1 MNFSW
6 LDWVVIVFYLLAML
20 AMGAFFF
27 LQAKGQKAKGQFNN
41 SKYLTAKGMKIPA
54 LVIGLS
60 IWATGL
66 SSITFLSTPG
76 LAFKTGWMSAIAQLS
91 FFLVVPILIKFVVPF
106 YRRMR
111 ESTAY
116 AYLVK
121 RFHYSLRAIASIS
134 FILFHIFRIAIVLY
148 IPTLALSLFVNI
160 NVIYYYL
167 LLLL

>member
-60 IWATGL
+60 IWAAGL
-66 SSITFLSTPG
+66 NSITFLSTPG

-106 YRRMR
+106 YCRMR

-116 AYLVK
+116 AYLEK